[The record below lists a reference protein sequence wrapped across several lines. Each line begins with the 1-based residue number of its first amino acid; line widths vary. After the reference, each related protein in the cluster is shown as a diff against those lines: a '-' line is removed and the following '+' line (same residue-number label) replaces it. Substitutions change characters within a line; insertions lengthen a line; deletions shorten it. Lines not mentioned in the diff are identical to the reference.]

1 MFKGA
6 RWSTILLLGVCMV
19 MATTGCRSRG
29 GPGARGAAGRGGP
42 GSDFVIA
49 DGMDLLDIQPLG
61 DLRFDEAEFYA
72 GRFEPVYFAF
82 DSSVVEPAE
91 RMKVEAIVEEMRR
104 NPGSRLIVAGHTDE
118 RGSAAYNLAL
128 GERRALA
135 VRAFMTNLGID
146 GARIQ
151 TRSYGEEMPAV
162 MGTGEE
168 VWRLNRRAEFS
179 IAY

>member
-6 RWSTILLLGVCMV
+6 RWSTILLVGVCMV

-29 GPGARGAAGRGGP
+29 GPGGRGGRGGP
-42 GSDFVIA
+42 GSDFVTTGGL
-49 DGMDLLDIQPLG
+49 DTLDIQPLG
-61 DLRFDEAEFYA
+61 DLRFDEADFYA
-72 GRFEPVYFAF
+72 GRFQPVYFGY

-91 RMKVEAIVEEMRR
+91 RAAVEAVAEEMRR
-104 NPGSRLIVAGHTDE
+104 NANSRIIVAGHCDE
-118 RGSAAYNLAL
+118 RGSGEYNLAL

-135 VRAFMTNLGID
+135 VRAYMTNLGIE
-146 GARIQ
+146 GERIQ